1 MINFIQFTVTR
12 AFLAIVTLLI
22 VCFIVFSL
30 MELVPGTCAERY
42 LAFKNTQGSQI
53 TYEDIEKEK
62 IRLGLDKPFL
72 YRYGKWVSDIVL
84 KGDFGD
90 SCILRMNI
98 NELLSGRFVL
108 SLIWRLNVFNVVIV
122 SFCQG
127 VGEKSSRKRNQ

>member
-1 MINFIQFTVTR
+1 MINFIQFTFTR

-53 TYEDIEKEK
+53 TYEDIEAEK

-72 YRYGKWVSDIVL
+72 YRYGKWISDIVVNQ
-84 KGDFGD
+84 DFGD
-90 SCILRMNI
+90 
-98 NELLSGRFVL
+98 L
-108 SLIWRLNVFNVVIV
+108 SLIHI
-122 SFCQG
+122 
-127 VGEKSSRKRNQ
+127 

>member
-1 MINFIQFTVTR
+1 MLQFGKFIMSR
-12 AFLAIVTLLI
+12 ALLAILTLVIISL
-22 VCFIVFSL
+22 VVFTL
-30 MELVPGTCAERY
+30 MELVPGDCAERY

-72 YRYGKWVSDIVL
+72 YRYGNWVSDIVL

-108 SLIWRLNVFNVVIV
+108 SLTICLVALIF
-122 SFCQG
+122 S
-127 VGEKSSRKRNQ
+127 